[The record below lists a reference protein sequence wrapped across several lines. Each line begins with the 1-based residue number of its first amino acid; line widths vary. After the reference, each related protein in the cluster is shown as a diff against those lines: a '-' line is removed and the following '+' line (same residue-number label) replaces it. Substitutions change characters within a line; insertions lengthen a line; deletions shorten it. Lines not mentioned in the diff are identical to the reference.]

1 MDTLENNQSQDEN
14 DDNTRQT
21 ENDDSNQSHN
31 NGMTLLTNAA
41 SEETT
46 ALIHIMG
53 SKAKYARL
61 IDLVQS
67 FKEYDD
73 KMEDFKGLW
82 ESVEQAHS
90 AIENL
95 ENSPAFFAIFLR
107 TRRSHTFGFGETL
120 LYSNYATTSFSA
132 GLEKNID
139 IRRIL

>member
-14 DDNTRQT
+14 DDNTSQT

-53 SKAKYARL
+53 SEAKYARL

-67 FKEYDD
+67 FKEYDA
-73 KMEDFKGLW
+73 KME
-82 ESVEQAHS
+82 
-90 AIENL
+90 
-95 ENSPAFFAIFLR
+95 
-107 TRRSHTFGFGETL
+107 
-120 LYSNYATTSFSA
+120 
-132 GLEKNID
+132 
-139 IRRIL
+139 